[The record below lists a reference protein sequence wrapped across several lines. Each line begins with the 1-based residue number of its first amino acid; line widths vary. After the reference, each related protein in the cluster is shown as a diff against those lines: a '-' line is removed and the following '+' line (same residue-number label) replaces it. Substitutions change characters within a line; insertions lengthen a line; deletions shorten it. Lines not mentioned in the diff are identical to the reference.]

1 LQNCPDLCRGF
12 FVVKYIYSSII
23 ITMKH
28 STLVALSLLFVNSL
42 LAQIPVAWAQRYNAP
57 PDNADEARSIALDG
71 SGNVYVTGSAFNS
84 SGNLDMVTVKYS
96 ATGQFQW
103 VQNYDRGNDNDEAFK
118 LIVDASGNVYV
129 TGYSKGNNG
138 PDITTIKYDT
148 QGSVQWV
155 AHHNGAGNSLDQG
168 NAIALDA
175 SNNVIVCGYE
185 TTSNFTT
192 DLVIIKYDN
201 NGTQLWN
208 VVYNGQASG
217 EDVANDLTTDSQGN
231 VYVVGSVQNATNN
244 SDYAIFKYNSA
255 GSQQWLQFYN
265 GPSND
270 NDFGKAITLD
280 ASSNILV
287 TGYSFQT
294 NNWFDFLT
302 LKYTTAGVLNWTAR
316 YNNAANR
323 YEEANDIVT
332 DPSGNVYVTGQSQA
346 IGNNSTPAD
355 YATVK
360 YDATGT
366 QLWISRYDG
375 GVNADD
381 RAYAIALDDSLNV
394 YVTGYSIANTTS
406 DYVTIKYNNQGNMI
420 WNMRY
425 DGPAGNSDQAAAM
438 AVNSTNGDV
447 YITGKSANNTNDDF
461 LTIKYSYAAVGI
473 EDVYS
478 ANAFEMYPNPNNG
491 EFFIDISTK
500 SQEDVVIEV
509 LNSIGQVVFS
519 NRFSSADRIELNLNT
534 LPSGVYFARV
544 LNGNNSP
551 LGLNKLIIK

>member
-1 LQNCPDLCRGF
+1 MKITTLAAFSLFIANC
-12 FVVKYIYSSII
+12 
-23 ITMKH
+23 
-28 STLVALSLLFVNSL
+28 L
-42 LAQIPVAWAQRYNAP
+42 LAQIPVAWTARYNAP
-57 PDNADEARSIALDG
+57 PDNVDEARSIALDA

-84 SGNLDMVTVKYS
+84 NGNLDMVTVKYN
-96 ATGQFQW
+96 AAGLFQW

-118 LIVDASGNVYV
+118 LVVDASGNVYV

-138 PDITTIKYDT
+138 PDITTIKYNT
-148 QGSVQWV
+148 QGNMQWV
-155 AHHNGAGNSLDQG
+155 MHHNGAGNSLDQG

-208 VVYNGQASG
+208 VVYNGQANG
-217 EDVANDLTTDSQGN
+217 EDVANELITDSQGN
-231 VYVVGSVQNATNN
+231 VYVIGSVQNAANN
-244 SDYAIFKYNSA
+244 SDYAVFKYNSA

-280 ASSNILV
+280 ASNNILV

-302 LKYTTAGVLNWTAR
+302 IKYTNVGVLDWTAR

-346 IGNNSTPAD
+346 TGNNSTPAD
-355 YATVK
+355 YATIK

-366 QLWISRYDG
+366 QLWVARYDG

-381 RAYAIALDDSLNV
+381 RSYAIALDDSLNV

-406 DYVTIKYNNQGNMI
+406 DYVTIKYNNQGNTI

-425 DGPAGNSDQAAAM
+425 DGPAGNSDQALAMVVNAA
-438 AVNSTNGDV
+438 NGDV
-447 YITGKSANNTNDDF
+447 HVTGKSANNTNDDF
-461 LTIKYSYAAVGI
+461 LTIKYSYAAVGV
-473 EDVYS
+473 EDINS
-478 ANAFEMYPNPNNG
+478 ANTFNIYPNPNSG
-491 EFFIDISTK
+491 FFYIDMSNK
-500 SQEDVVIEV
+500 SQQAVVVEI
-509 LNSIGQVVFS
+509 LNPIGQVVFS
-519 NRFSSADRIELNLNT
+519 DKYSSTDRIELNLT
-534 LPSGVYFARV
+534 MLPSGVYFARI
-544 LNGNNSP
+544 LNDQNA
-551 LGLNKLIIK
+551 LWGLKRLIIR